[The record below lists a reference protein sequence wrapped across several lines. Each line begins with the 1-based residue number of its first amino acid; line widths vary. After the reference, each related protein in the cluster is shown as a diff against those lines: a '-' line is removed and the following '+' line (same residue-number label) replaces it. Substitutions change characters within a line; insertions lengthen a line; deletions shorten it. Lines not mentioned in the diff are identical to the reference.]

1 MKLITLRNSRTD
13 GSSSSFG
20 RILPPV
26 SEPVFFPRAAW
37 PVGVGFGAAA
47 FGAGAGASAGGAF
60 GAGAGA
66 GAGASAGGAFV
77 AGKGVGAAIFGA
89 GAGDCLTVFVC
100 FDSLAA
106 AAA

>member
-47 FGAGAGASAGGAF
+47 FGAGTGAGASAGGAF

-66 GAGASAGGAFV
+66 GAAT
-77 AGKGVGAAIFGA
+77 FGA
-89 GAGDCLTVFVC
+89 GAGDCLTAFVC